1 MRFIGRIPIAF
12 WAASS
17 ALAQNASELQQ
28 ILDRLQRIEQ
38 QNQQLVSEVQTLRRE
53 LADFRSQPAA
63 SGATVADTQ
72 SAPLPERIEV
82 QERRTEEL
90 AQSKVES
97 EHRLPVQ
104 LTGMLLFNT
113 FWNGKY
119 AGTEMVPRVASL
131 NPGPGGVGATFR
143 QSILGLKFQG
153 PSLFANG
160 KVSGSVLMDFYG
172 GSGDTLSQ
180 YVRLRI
186 ATIDLDWKRTTL
198 SVAHDKPLISP
209 REPDSLAKVG
219 VSPLTAAGN
228 LWFWQPQ
235 IRGEH
240 RFLLG
245 DSAGL
250 RLQAAMY
257 MTNEST
263 TGVPEYLLDTVPS
276 MRPAFQSRVEFW
288 KEGAGRRLEIASG
301 IHVSNSRIG
310 GVSVPSRAYSVD
322 WLIRPWANLD
332 FTGTFFTGKNTSVM
346 GALRPGITFYSDGR
360 MQPVSGMG
368 GWGQLTWRA
377 TPRMSFNIYGGQ
389 QSNESA
395 DLLSGAPKRN
405 LSYAANVMYKLT
417 SNVVTSF
424 EATQIRTTY
433 IGSGTRIVPHY
444 DLALAYLF

>member
-12 WAASS
+12 LIVSNAF
-17 ALAQNASELQQ
+17 AQNSSELQQ
-28 ILDRLQRIEQ
+28 ILERLQRIER
-38 QNQQLVSEVQTLRRE
+38 QNEQLASEVQSLRRE
-53 LADFRSQPAA
+53 LAGFRGQPDTPGAA
-63 SGATVADTQ
+63 VAATQ
-72 SAPLPERIEV
+72 SAPLPERMEV

-90 AQSKVES
+90 AQSKVET

-119 AGTEMVPRVASL
+119 AGSEMVPRVASPT
-131 NPGPGGVGATFR
+131 PGPGGLGATFR

-172 GSGDTLSQ
+172 GSGDTLGQ
-180 YVRLRI
+180 YMRLRI
-186 ATIDLDWKRTTL
+186 ASVDLDWKRTTL

-209 REPDSLAKVG
+209 RDPDSLAKVG

-250 RLQAAMY
+250 RLQAALY

-263 TGVPEYLLDTVPS
+263 AGVPEYLVDTLPS
-276 MRPAFQSRVEFW
+276 MRPALQGRVEFW
-288 KEGAGRRLEIASG
+288 KEGAGRRMEIASG
-301 IHVSNSRIG
+301 FHASNSRIG
-310 GVSVPSRAYSVD
+310 GVSVPSRVYSVD

-332 FTGTFFTGKNTSVM
+332 FTGTFFTGKNTPVM
-346 GALRPGITFYSDGR
+346 GALRPGITFFPDGR

-377 TPRMSFNIYGGQ
+377 TPRMSFNFYGGQ
-389 QSNESA
+389 QSNQSA
-395 DLLSGAPKRN
+395 DLLNGAPKRN

-444 DLALAYLF
+444 DVALAYLF